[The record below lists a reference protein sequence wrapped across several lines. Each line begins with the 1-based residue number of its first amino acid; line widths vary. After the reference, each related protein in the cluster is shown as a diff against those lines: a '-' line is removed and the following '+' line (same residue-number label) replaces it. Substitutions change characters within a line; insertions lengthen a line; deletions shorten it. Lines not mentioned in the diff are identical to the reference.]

1 MKTKNTI
8 IIILIPF
15 LFFACSSLKHPDKLS
30 DKDLIDKYYETDLK
44 LYMVKRSSGK
54 GYETGLRTSNGNV
67 ENTEHNRESLE
78 KVGKLE
84 KRLEI
89 MRQELLKRGYM
100 P

>member
-1 MKTKNTI
+1 
-8 IIILIPF
+8 L
-15 LFFACSSLKHPDKLS
+15 LFACSSLKQPDKLS

-44 LYMVKRSSGK
+44 LYMVKRASG
-54 GYETGLRTSNGNV
+54 GGNETGLRTLNGNV
-67 ENTEHNRESLE
+67 EKAENNRESLD
-78 KVGKLE
+78 KVSKLE